1 LGDDGKG
8 TVRAARSIGV
18 EEPSGVKPGMKIKH
32 ALASLCFLFAL
43 AAASAAQEP
52 QPLPSPEEFLTKI
65 ESLMSETG
73 AVVVRG
79 YTHIG
84 SVVGSRGTAYITA
97 LEVTDAAGHREQG
110 VAVEIG
116 DAAGPDAADERAYID
131 YDEIVPLLKGI
142 DYIMR
147 LDNKATKLS
156 RYEAR
161 YRTRGGL
168 VLVTFNTQN
177 GTATAISTEGGRR
190 ARFVLR
196 PTGLVEFRN
205 LLENAKEV
213 LDAPPTP

>member
-1 LGDDGKG
+1 
-8 TVRAARSIGV
+8 VRVARITRG
-18 EEPSGVKPGMKIKH
+18 EKLREVKSCKRVAR
-32 ALASLCFLFAL
+32 ALASLYFLFAL
-43 AAASAAQEP
+43 AATCVAQEP
-52 QPLPSPEEFLTKI
+52 QPSPSPEEFQTKL

-79 YTHIG
+79 STRVG
-84 SVVGSRGTAYITA
+84 SVIGSRGTAYVTA
-97 LEVTDAAGHREQG
+97 LEVMDAAGHREQG

-168 VLVTFNTQN
+168 VLVTFNTQS
-177 GTATAISTEGGRR
+177 GMATAISTEGGRR
-190 ARFVLR
+190 ARSVLR